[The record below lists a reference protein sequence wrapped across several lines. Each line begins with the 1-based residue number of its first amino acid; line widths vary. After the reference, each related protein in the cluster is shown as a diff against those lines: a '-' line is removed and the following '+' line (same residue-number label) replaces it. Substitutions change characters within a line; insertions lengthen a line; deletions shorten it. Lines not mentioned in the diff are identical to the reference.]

1 MVQGDLKRDEN
12 DRITTA
18 GICIKN
24 NKILIGK
31 RIEKGSIG
39 NSWEFPGGKNRWG
52 ESVEE
57 TLKREYMEELGVE
70 IEVKELLATHE
81 FTNKGVNYHLKA
93 HKVILKEENPTF
105 KLLVHTE
112 FRWVSFDEID
122 SFDFAPSDAAII
134 KKIKE
139 KYGTI

>member
-1 MVQGDLKRDEN
+1 MKDEN

-18 GICIKN
+18 GICIKDQ
-24 NKILIGK
+24 KFLIGK

-57 TLKREYMEELGVE
+57 TLKREFIEELGVE

-93 HKVILKEENPTF
+93 HRVEIKDNNPTF
-105 KLLVHTE
+105 KLLVHTQ
-112 FRWVSFDEID
+112 FKWVKFDEIKD
-122 SFDFAPSDAAII
+122 YDFAPSDLAII
-134 KKIKE
+134 DKIKDQ
-139 KYGTI
+139 YATI

>member
-1 MVQGDLKRDEN
+1 MKDEN

-18 GICIKN
+18 GICIKDQ
-24 NKILIGK
+24 KFLIGK

-57 TLKREYMEELGVE
+57 TLKREFMEELGVE

-93 HKVILKEENPTF
+93 HRVEIKDNNPTF
-105 KLLVHTE
+105 KLLVHTQ
-112 FRWVSFDEID
+112 FKWVKFDEIKD
-122 SFDFAPSDAAII
+122 YDFAPSDLAII
-134 KKIKE
+134 DKIKD
-139 KYGTI
+139 KYATI

>member
-1 MVQGDLKRDEN
+1 MRDEN

-18 GICIKN
+18 GICLQD
-24 NKILIGK
+24 NKVLIGK
-31 RIEKGSIG
+31 RINKGSIG

-70 IEVKELLATHE
+70 IEVEELLATHE
-81 FTNKGVNYHLKA
+81 FSNKGVSYHLKA
-93 HKVILKEENPTF
+93 HRVLLKDINPKF

-112 FRWVSFDEID
+112 VKWVSFDKLD
-122 SFDFAPSDAAII
+122 SYDFAPSDAAVI

>member
-1 MVQGDLKRDEN
+1 VRDEN

-18 GICIKN
+18 GICILDK
-24 NKILIGK
+24 KVLIGK
-31 RIEKGSIG
+31 RSSKGSIG
-39 NSWEFPGGKNRWG
+39 NSWEFPGGKNRWV

-81 FTNKGVNYHLKA
+81 FSNKGVSYHLKV
-93 HKVILKEENPTF
+93 HRVFLKEREPKFT
-105 KLLVHTE
+105 LLVHTE
-112 FRWVSFDEID
+112 VKWVSFDNLD
-122 SFDFAPSDAAII
+122 SYNFAPSDLAII